1 MNSVI
6 KNIYI
11 LLKDNKVLVCDNNV
25 KNFYD
30 KLPDKIKTYKSYA
43 YFNREFKKSNYFPLA
58 WDENYILQR
67 IDF

>member
-1 MNSVI
+1 MNSII

-11 LLKDNKVLVCDNNV
+11 LLKDNKVVVCDNNV

-30 KLPDKIKTYKSYA
+30 NLPIKIKSYKSYA
-43 YFNREFKKSNYFPLA
+43 YFNREFKKSAYFPLD
-58 WDENYILQR
+58 WDNDYMLQR